1 MRKLIVIA
9 LAAGCLAGCGLVDAL
24 FNGMKHSQAVEAA
37 LEQATGSKPQVG
49 FNWHNG
55 RLTWVTVTF
64 PALNNS
70 KSLSE
75 LADMTRA
82 AVTKEFQQTPESIV
96 LGFEVGTRSGSPA
109 QSKSTL

>member
-9 LAAGCLAGCGLVDAL
+9 FAACCLTGCGLVDAL

-37 LEQATGSKPQVG
+37 LKEATGSKPQVG

-55 RLTWVTVTF
+55 RLRSVTVTF
-64 PALNNS
+64 PSLYGA

-75 LADMTRA
+75 LANLTRA
-82 AVTKEFQQTPESIV
+82 AVTKEFQQTPDSIV
-96 LGFEVGTRSGSPA
+96 LGFELGA
-109 QSKSTL
+109 QSGPTL